1 LALLERQRI
10 TVLERQSK
18 STLDVCL
25 PYSERKPISQRE
37 TVGVSLLVQTVMF
50 CMLTAAIA
58 SAQDTADQHGM
69 PNMPGMSHEDPAAG
83 GWHWMSDANG
93 FFGFNHQER
102 KFTDFSAWESQ
113 NWVMLEGAHRLGSG
127 TFRFHDMHTLEPFTM
142 HALGSPQVFQTGE
155 TFRKAP
161 LIDYQHPH
169 DLFMSLGGDY
179 TRTTGRFTYVLGA
192 DVVGAPTL
200 GPPPFMHRLSAY
212 GNPQA
217 PLSHHY
223 LDSTHI
229 TPGVVRGAFGTNR
242 WSVGASWFRGEE
254 PDEKRKDLDLGRLD
268 SYALQLS
275 WTRGAWFGQVSGAR
289 LHQPEAITPYDADR
303 LTGSLSYANSNRRL
317 SAWMFAFGQKREIHG
332 NFEAYLL
339 EATVRAT
346 ERSFVYTRLESVDKD
361 ILDSGYHPRGTF
373 HRHRHS
379 QVGAL
384 TLGYLFDFLRTDGGN
399 FGIGADV
406 TTYAVPENL
415 REPYG
420 SPSSYHVFLH
430 YALRGPGSIKRS
442 ASPQTAS
449 AEAHSH

>member
-1 LALLERQRI
+1 MDA
-10 TVLERQSK
+10 
-18 STLDVCL
+18 CM
-25 PYSERKPISQRE
+25 PYSARKVISLDERL
-37 TVGVSLLVQTVMF
+37 GVSLPLHVLLL
-50 CMLTAAIA
+50 CLLTATAVY
-58 SAQDTADQHGM
+58 AQDSADQHGM
-69 PNMPGMSHEDPAAG
+69 PNMPGMSHAVPDGAG
-83 GWHWMSDANG
+83 WQWMTDANAY
-93 FFGFNHQER
+93 FGFNDQER
-102 KFTDFSAWESQ
+102 KFTDFSTWESQ

-127 TFRFHDMHTLEPFTM
+127 MFRFHDMHTLEPFTM

-155 TFRKAP
+155 TFRRAP

-179 TRTTGRFTYVLGA
+179 TRTAGRFSYVLGA
-192 DVVGAPTL
+192 DVVGTPTL
-200 GPPPFMHRLSAY
+200 GPPSFMHRPSAY
-212 GNPQA
+212 GNPQV

-223 LDSTHI
+223 VDSTHI
-229 TPGVVRGAFGTNR
+229 TPGVVRGVLGING

-268 SYALQLS
+268 SYALQAG
-275 WTRGAWFGQVSGAR
+275 WTHGPWSGQISGAR
-289 LHQPEAITPYDADR
+289 LHLPEASTPYDADR
-303 LTGSLSYANSNRRL
+303 LTGSLSYANGDRRL

-346 ERSFVYTRLESVDKD
+346 DRSFVYTRLESVDKD
-361 ILDSGYHPRGTF
+361 ILDAGYHPRGTF

-384 TLGYLFDFLRTDGGN
+384 TLGYLFDFLRTDAGV

-406 TTYAVPENL
+406 TAYAVPENL

-430 YALRGPGSIKRS
+430 YALRGPFSS
-442 ASPQTAS
+442 
-449 AEAHSH
+449 AHSH